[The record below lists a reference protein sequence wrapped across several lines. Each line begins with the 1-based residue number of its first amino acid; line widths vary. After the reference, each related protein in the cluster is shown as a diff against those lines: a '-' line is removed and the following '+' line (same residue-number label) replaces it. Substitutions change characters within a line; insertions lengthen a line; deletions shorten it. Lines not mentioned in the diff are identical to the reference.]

1 MGFAMLFQF
10 AAYRAG
16 KASIVTAV
24 TALYPALTVMLAV
37 PLFRERLD
45 AWKIAAIVMSLGA
58 GVALSHESEAGAEP
72 GQSAVGTVESRDAV
86 GR

>member
-1 MGFAMLFQF
+1 MLFSF

-24 TALYPALTVMLAV
+24 TALYPALTVVLAV

-45 AWKIAAIVMSLGA
+45 AWKVAAVIMSLVA
-58 GVALSHESEAGAEP
+58 GVALSYESEAGAKP
-72 GQSAVGTVESRDAV
+72 GQTAAASH
-86 GR
+86 